1 MNRLELDF
9 APRNLRFWSARA
21 RLPVWVALVGAM
33 LALGAGFWALAAL
46 RAERLGL
53 QETLARAAI
62 PSTTSVQGGAT
73 PAVTGALHSD
83 AAKVQAMNQALL
95 ALNRP
100 WSELW
105 DALERVSSARGVE
118 VAILEMR
125 PEATTSDQEPGI
137 GQGLRLL
144 AEAKDSAHMLD
155 FVSQLRGE
163 PFFRS
168 VVLMSHQIY
177 AQDPNRPLRFEL
189 NLRWT
194 QIAHD

>member
-21 RLPVWVALVGAM
+21 SLTVWAALVGAV
-33 LALGAGFWALAAL
+33 LALGAGLWALAAV

-53 QETLARAAI
+53 QETLVRTLTL
-62 PSTTSVQGGAT
+62 PTTSVRGGST
-73 PAVTGALHSD
+73 PAVTGALRID
-83 AAKVQAMNQALL
+83 AAKFQAMNQALL

-144 AEAKDSAHMLD
+144 AEAKDSTHMLD

-168 VVLMSHQIY
+168 VVLISHQIY

-189 NLRWT
+189 SLRWS
-194 QIAHD
+194 QVAHE